1 MKKWFV
7 SAAVIGFFSTVM
19 FCSAAKAAPGEKSG
33 FAALQGVTA
42 EALPASEMKA
52 VSGELNAYD
61 IAAALTAEAANL
73 SKFPG
78 LQADTL
84 KLAAWYT
91 TNAAAINAAFQK
103 LGLLTPCKSCGH

>member
-1 MKKWFV
+1 MTKWFV
-7 SAAVIGFFSTVM
+7 SAAVIGLFSSVM
-19 FCSAAKAAPGEKSG
+19 LCSAAKAAPPEKSG

-61 IAAALTAEAANL
+61 IAAALTAQAAKL
-73 SKFPG
+73 SKYPT

-91 TNAAAINAAFQK
+91 ANATAINAAFQK
-103 LGLLTPCKSCGH
+103 LGLLTACQSCKP

>member
-7 SAAVIGFFSTVM
+7 SVVVVGLFSTVM
-19 FCSAAKAAPGEKSG
+19 FCSAAKAAPEEKSG

-42 EALPASEMKA
+42 EAMPASEMQA

-61 IAAALTAEAANL
+61 IAAALTAEAARL
-73 SKFPG
+73 SKYPK
-78 LQADTL
+78 LQADAL

-91 TNAAAINAAFQK
+91 ANATAINAAFQK
-103 LGLLTPCKSCGH
+103 FGLLTPCKSCGH